1 MRVKPLAAF
10 AIALGIG
17 ASKLG
22 SSASAFAAP
31 SGGPVSAMIA
41 PMHSKASCDR
51 QMKAGA
57 RVCSRTRP
65 PRLAAICHAANMVR
79 YGACLAGAN

>member
-17 ASKLG
+17 ASMLG
-22 SSASAFAAP
+22 SSAPAIAAP

-51 QMKAGA
+51 QMNAGA
-57 RVCSRTRP
+57 RVCSRVRP
-65 PRLAAICHAANMVR
+65 LQAAAICHAANMVR